1 MINRALRLSAIAV
14 CLGASAFA
22 ASHRNGPLLLEDQTA
37 NLNDFYIFRSY
48 EQGRSDRLVMSMSAQ
63 GFQNP
68 DNGPSYYKFSDSVL
82 YRFHLNNPPGRDG
95 RPPIQV
101 ELVFQPPLRPTPR
114 LVSDFRALTPPYT
127 PGL

>member
-1 MINRALRLSAIAV
+1 MRQRLLFGSAIAA
-14 CLGASAFA
+14 CLSGSLFA

-48 EQGRSDRLVMSMSAQ
+48 ETGKFDRLVMSMSTQ

-82 YRFHLNNPPGRDG
+82 YRFSINNSRGLAI
-95 RPPIQV
+95 PISISTS
-101 ELVFQPPLRPTPR
+101 LSKPRCARTTRFFPTWDRLRR
-114 LVSDFRALTPPYT
+114 SIARES
-127 PGL
+127 